1 MKKNITIN
9 LCGRLFN
16 IDEDAYE
23 LLRHYIDTLRSYF
36 AKQEGGEEIADD
48 IETRIAEL
56 LEELKNEGT
65 EAVNIDH
72 IKEIV
77 HRIGKPEEMDG
88 YEHDSTLNE
97 EASAQPVPDAKETDD
112 EKASFHSNESE
123 NGHKYSSFRSF
134 LDDLKEF
141 FRERRF
147 YRNPK
152 DKMVAGVISGLASTF
167 EIDVTLLR
175 LLVIVGVI
183 ILSMLG
189 SMFGYYNWHV
199 FFNANVFLTVV
210 VFYIIMAIIMPEAET
225 PEQQLKMQG
234 KPVNMQ
240 NLAEEVVQNVSE
252 TDEKSTEQS
261 GCLKSM
267 FNGILKFLSSC
278 LKIFLI
284 LLAAGLFFTG
294 VAVLLM
300 GLFAIYSPSDP
311 SFISWDTEIIRGDLL
326 PIFVGYLMALLAS
339 LLIPAYAIIQHLVLQ
354 PLKIGQRIGL
364 IFVWL
369 STLAITL
376 VTYNIIDSTD
386 MRHYQ
391 ELKKT
396 ERINRAKENER
407 KRAELNRKRAELNQ
421 EFITEEGVTMK
432 RFEYRYLQ
440 ENGWKVVNAE
450 GCNNRFTAHGEYYVE
465 EDRWNRYLDCYDE
478 DGRQRYRVER
488 TDTLMPGRYYLHC
501 AARANGRGAFVYQ
514 IIDGKKQ
521 LIEIPA
527 TGNIGGSIWQEAK
540 KQSDSIQ
547 NNQKSEITPIKRI
560 HPMEKRRQRIA
571 TRQRTSIIEANG
583 GKGYGWNRFAFKPF
597 VITKPTAVSYGLTSD
612 YQFTGQP
619 FRGQWFSACDFVF
632 EKLDE

>member
-1 MKKNITIN
+1 
-9 LCGRLFN
+9 
-16 IDEDAYE
+16 
-23 LLRHYIDTLRSYF
+23 
-36 AKQEGGEEIADD
+36 
-48 IETRIAEL
+48 
-56 LEELKNEGT
+56 
-65 EAVNIDH
+65 
-72 IKEIV
+72 
-77 HRIGKPEEMDG
+77 
-88 YEHDSTLNE
+88 
-97 EASAQPVPDAKETDD
+97 
-112 EKASFHSNESE
+112 
-123 NGHKYSSFRSF
+123 
-134 LDDLKEF
+134 
-141 FRERRF
+141 
-147 YRNPK
+147 
-152 DKMVAGVISGLASTF
+152 
-167 EIDVTLLR
+167 
-175 LLVIVGVI
+175 
-183 ILSMLG
+183 
-189 SMFGYYNWHV
+189 
-199 FFNANVFLTVV
+199 
-210 VFYIIMAIIMPEAET
+210 
-225 PEQQLKMQG
+225 
-234 KPVNMQ
+234 
-240 NLAEEVVQNVSE
+240 
-252 TDEKSTEQS
+252 
-261 GCLKSM
+261 
-267 FNGILKFLSSC
+267 
-278 LKIFLI
+278 
-284 LLAAGLFFTG
+284 
-294 VAVLLM
+294 
-300 GLFAIYSPSDP
+300 
-311 SFISWDTEIIRGDLL
+311 
-326 PIFVGYLMALLAS
+326 MALLAS

-354 PLKIGQRIGL
+354 PLKIWQRIGL

-369 STLAITL
+369 STLAIAL

-386 MRHYQ
+386 RRHYQ

-407 KRAELNRKRAELNQ
+407 KRAELNRKRAEFNQ

-465 EDRWNRYLDCYDE
+465 EDGWVRYLDCYDE

-619 FRGQWFSACDFVF
+619 FRGQWFSACDFII
-632 EKLDE
+632 EKISE